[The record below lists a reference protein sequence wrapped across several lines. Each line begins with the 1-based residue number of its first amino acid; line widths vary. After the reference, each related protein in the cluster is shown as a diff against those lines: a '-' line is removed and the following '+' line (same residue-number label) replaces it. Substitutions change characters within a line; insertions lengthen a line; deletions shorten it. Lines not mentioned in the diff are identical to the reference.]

1 MVHNT
6 VAYSTVMCWKAM
18 VLQVAVI
25 VRMLHWV
32 TLGCNDTTLSESKW
46 TFHCGLA
53 LDMTNNH
60 FKKTLNK
67 TLHINTVWPSPY
79 ATSLI
84 LYSMYSK
91 IMSAIL
97 T

>member
-46 TFHCGLA
+46 TFHCG
-53 LDMTNNH
+53 
-60 FKKTLNK
+60 
-67 TLHINTVWPSPY
+67 
-79 ATSLI
+79 
-84 LYSMYSK
+84 
-91 IMSAIL
+91 
-97 T
+97 